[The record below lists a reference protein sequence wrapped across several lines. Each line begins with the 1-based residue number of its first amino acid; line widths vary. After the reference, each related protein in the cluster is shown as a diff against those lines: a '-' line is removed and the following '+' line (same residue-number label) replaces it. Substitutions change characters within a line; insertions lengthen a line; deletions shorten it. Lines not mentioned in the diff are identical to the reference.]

1 MRKLLEL
8 LLTPIVEDI
17 TAHLIDETK
26 EDLEKY
32 IGNVSR
38 DLCAESDYHQGKL
51 NDLEAEIEEMKSEID
66 SLKEELD
73 DMKSSEGARHVK

>member
-17 TAHLIDETK
+17 AAHLVDETK
-26 EDLEKY
+26 EGLEQY

-38 DLCAESDYHQGKL
+38 DLCSESDNHQDQL
-51 NDLEAEIEEMKSEID
+51 NDLEAKIEDMKSEVA
-66 SLKEELD
+66 SLKEEID
-73 DMKSSEGARHVK
+73 DMKSGGFRHAK

>member
-17 TAHLIDETK
+17 AAHLVDDTK
-26 EDLEKY
+26 EGLEQY

-38 DLCAESDYHQGKL
+38 DLCAESDNHQEQL
-51 NDLEAEIEEMKSEID
+51 NDLEAKIEEMKTEIE
-66 SLKEELD
+66 SLKEEID
-73 DMKSSEGARHVK
+73 DMKSEGVRHAK

>member
-17 TAHLIDETK
+17 AAHLVDETR
-26 EDLEKY
+26 EELELY

-38 DLCAESDYHQGKL
+38 DLCSESDGHQDKL
-51 NDLEAEIEEMKSEID
+51 NDLEDKIEEMKSEIE
-66 SLKEELD
+66 SLKEEID
-73 DMKSSEGARHVK
+73 DMKSEGLRHAE

>member
-26 EDLEKY
+26 EELEQY

-38 DLCAESDYHQGKL
+38 DLCAESDHHQGKL
-51 NDLEAEIEEMKSEID
+51 NDLEAEIEEMKSEIA
-66 SLKEELD
+66 SLKEEID
-73 DMKSSEGARHVK
+73 DMKSGGGRHAQ

>member
-17 TAHLIDETK
+17 AAHLVDETK
-26 EDLEKY
+26 EGLEQY

-38 DLCAESDYHQGKL
+38 DLCAESDNHQEQL
-51 NDLEAEIEEMKSEID
+51 NDLEAKIEEMKTEIE
-66 SLKEELD
+66 SLKEEID
-73 DMKSSEGARHVK
+73 DMKSEGVRHAQ

>member
-17 TAHLIDETK
+17 AAHLVDETK
-26 EDLEKY
+26 EELEQY

-38 DLCAESDYHQGKL
+38 DLCAESDNHQEKL
-51 NDLEAEIEEMKSEID
+51 NDLEAKIEEMNSEIEA
-66 SLKEELD
+66 LKEEID
-73 DMKSSEGARHVK
+73 DMKSEGLRHAE

>member
-17 TAHLIDETK
+17 AAHLVDETK
-26 EDLEKY
+26 EELEQY

-38 DLCAESDYHQGKL
+38 DLCAESDNHQEQL
-51 NDLEAEIEEMKSEID
+51 NDLEAKIEEMKTEIE
-66 SLKEELD
+66 SLKEEID
-73 DMKSSEGARHVK
+73 DMKSEGVRHAQ

>member
-17 TAHLIDETK
+17 AAHLIDETK
-26 EDLEKY
+26 EGLEQY

-38 DLCAESDYHQGKL
+38 DLCAESDHHQGVL
-51 NDLEAEIEEMKSEID
+51 NDLELKMDEMKSEIE
-66 SLKEELD
+66 SLKEEID
-73 DMKSSEGARHVK
+73 DMKSQGVRHAQ